1 MEKYLE
7 ILKKCPLFYGFE
19 PEGVE
24 RIVGCLGARVLSFD
38 KKEVILSEGASARN
52 IGILLSGLIHIVQVD
67 YYGNQTILAD
77 AHPSDLFCESF
88 ACAGVESLPVSVVA
102 SEPCEV
108 FLFPAGG
115 VLHTCEKNCEYH
127 RRMIFNLVHDL
138 ADKSL
143 ELHQRIKIVSKR
155 TTRDKLMEYLKV
167 QASGSGKNSFEIPY
181 DRQELADYLEVD
193 RSGLS
198 AEIGKL
204 KREGIIENRK
214 RHFTIL

>member
-1 MEKYLE
+1 MKKYLE

-24 RIVGCLGARVLSFD
+24 RIVGCLGARVLSFN
-38 KKEVILSEGASARN
+38 KKETILCEGERASH
-52 IGILLSGLIHIVQVD
+52 IGILLSGSVHIIQVD
-67 YYGNQTILAD
+67 YYGNQTILDD

-102 SEPCEV
+102 CEPCEV

-115 VLHTCEKNCEYH
+115 VLHTCERNCDFH
-127 RRMIFNLVHDL
+127 RRMIYNLVHDL

-143 ELHQRIKIVSKR
+143 ALHQRIKIVSKR
-155 TTRDKLMEYLKV
+155 TTRDKLMEYLMV
-167 QASGSGKNSFEIPY
+167 QAAESGKKSFEIPY

-198 AEIGKL
+198 VEIGKL

-214 RHFTIL
+214 RRFTIL